1 MTKNILDSISG
12 AAMKLPLRRTLVRS
26 VILFGEPTPGRL
38 QYNHS
43 FSLPLHGGEVFQS
56 TSITKMFIPSL
67 EGQRQL
73 LILKNLKGV
82 GFVLLLS
89 LFFCFHLL
97 AQTWI
102 WYPGD
107 FEIVHSIL
115 N

>member
-1 MTKNILDSISG
+1 
-12 AAMKLPLRRTLVRS
+12 
-26 VILFGEPTPGRL
+26 
-38 QYNHS
+38 
-43 FSLPLHGGEVFQS
+43 
-56 TSITKMFIPSL
+56 
-67 EGQRQL
+67 
-73 LILKNLKGV
+73 LKNLKGV

-89 LFFCFHLL
+89 LFFCFHLF